1 MVSGAGWKRSMNQS
15 FRRIKKTT
23 TSSYNLT
30 KAPHEETGEAPPGD
44 WFQTS
49 SSSRLQVR
57 LCYHVFET
65 SHTNRKKRLKCLKE
79 NQISP

>member
-30 KAPHEETGEAPPGD
+30 KAPHEETGEAPLGD
-44 WFQTS
+44 WFQTT
-49 SSSRLQVR
+49 SSSRFHSVI
-57 LCYHVFET
+57 T
-65 SHTNRKKRLKCLKE
+65 SLRRRTQTGKKG
-79 NQISP
+79 